1 MVPNFFMPMPKLLFQ
16 KLLWLQ
22 EKLMEEPMMLWVQ
35 NIWEVMQIMHG
46 QQLKLLSWAQR
57 YVFKYFIY
65 LTKPHPKFI
74 SKGAVSIIFR
84 DPAEAEA
91 REAEYVDKF
100 ANPFPAATRGYVDDI
115 ILPVDTR

>member
-1 MVPNFFMPMPKLLFQ
+1 
-16 KLLWLQ
+16 
-22 EKLMEEPMMLWVQ
+22 
-35 NIWEVMQIMHG
+35 MHG

-57 YVFKYFIY
+57 FVLY
-65 LTKPHPKFI
+65 LTERKPKSN